1 MPTPTLSMRLLK
13 CPACGGPLDPPA
25 GESTMK
31 CPYCNN
37 LVVIPES
44 LRLPKEAAVNQPA
57 SIFSGIDMN
66 AMIGYGTHWGEIVQ
80 LAQSGNQSEA
90 IKKYMALTGGDE
102 ATASRMVSGLAG
114 YQSYEFVS
122 GNMQSVQQIYAP
134 VMAETAKTVRNVTR
148 MSMWLGCGITAFVLL
163 IILVTLIPVFV
174 GVFASLIPLFK

>member
-1 MPTPTLSMRLLK
+1 MPTLSMRLLK

-31 CPYCNN
+31 CTYCTN

-44 LRLPKEAAVNQPA
+44 LRTPREAAGAQPA
-57 SIFSGIDMN
+57 SVFSGIDMN

-80 LAQSGNQSEA
+80 LAQFGNKSEA
-90 IKKYMALTGGDE
+90 VKKYMALTGGDE
-102 ATASRMVSGLAG
+102 ATASRMVNSLSG

-122 GNMQSVQQIYAP
+122 GGAQSVQQIYAP

-148 MSMWLGCGITAFVLL
+148 MSMWLGCGITAFVML
-163 IILVTLIPVFV
+163 IILITMIPVLI
-174 GVFASLIPLFK
+174 GGFASLIPLFK